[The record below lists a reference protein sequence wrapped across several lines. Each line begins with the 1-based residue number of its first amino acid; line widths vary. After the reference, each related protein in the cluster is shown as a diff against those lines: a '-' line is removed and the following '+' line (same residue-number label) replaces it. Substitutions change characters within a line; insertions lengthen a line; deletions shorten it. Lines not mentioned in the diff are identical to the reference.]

1 MKDLFKLILG
11 VLASLFKSRAKL
23 EAEILILR
31 QQINV
36 LRRRASKRPHLN
48 NTDRFL
54 FVWLYHWFPS
64 VLGAIAIVRPE
75 TIIRWLS
82 LSQTLSGWQL
92 IENQAILL
100 WDEGSLQT
108 YWLDGRRSAP
118 VAGNARGRDLDVAAA
133 NKRPA
138 ADCSKETLLQYHRSI
153 DIRWSLS
160 IVP

>member
-1 MKDLFKLILG
+1 MLVTNLMELATVALLGLFTTSSNLLG
-11 VLASLFKSRAKL
+11 AALGLYVRFPKRVLAA
-23 EAEILILR
+23 ILAFAAG
-31 QQINV
+31 V
-36 LRRRASKRPHLN
+36 
-48 NTDRFL
+48 
-54 FVWLYHWFPS
+54 
-64 VLGAIAIVRPE
+64 
-75 TIIRWLS
+75 S

-138 ADCSKETLLQYHRSI
+138 AGCSKETLLQYYRPI
-153 DIRWSLS
+153 DIGWSLS
-160 IVP
+160 VVP